1 MINLSPVNE
10 IKIFFLCLEC
20 RETWLWKHFSL
31 GDSEYLAD
39 CVGVVC
45 LMWWWGV
52 FTWHQIQHIPV
63 TQDQQDHHWWSS
75 WSSPL
80 SSSSRRDVLTLAD
93 WSPHCPSLRETSG
106 PPGLGGPWGTFS
118 IRMEWGWDWL
128 ALSLTSPLP
137 FVSLT
142 VLSRPGLLQCSP
154 TVTAGG
160 PIPVKWRAVRR
171 TQSVFRSP
179 GRRPD
184 WAD

>member
-1 MINLSPVNE
+1 MKLKYFFFVWNAEKRDCGNIFLSVTLS
-10 IKIFFLCLEC
+10 I
-20 RETWLWKHFSL
+20 WLTVLVLW
-31 GDSEYLAD
+31 G
-39 CVGVVC
+39 GW
-45 LMWWWGV
+45 WWWGV
-52 FTWHQIQHIPV
+52 FTWHHIQHIPV

-93 WSPHCPSLRETSG
+93 WSPNCPSLRETSG

-128 ALSLTSPLP
+128 ALSHTSPLL

-160 PIPVKWRAVRR
+160 AIPVKWRAVRR
-171 TQSVFRSP
+171 TQSVLRRP